1 GYCLGYLLTNCS
13 MALRFPARY
22 PRQYPEPESYMHLF
36 SKNIRVKEVGVR
48 MFERTTG
55 VSSINLIKGVNYMV
69 SVSLAILA

>member
-1 GYCLGYLLTNCS
+1 
-13 MALRFPARY
+13 
-22 PRQYPEPESYMHLF
+22 MHLF

-69 SVSLAILA
+69 SVSLAILASSILGKEK